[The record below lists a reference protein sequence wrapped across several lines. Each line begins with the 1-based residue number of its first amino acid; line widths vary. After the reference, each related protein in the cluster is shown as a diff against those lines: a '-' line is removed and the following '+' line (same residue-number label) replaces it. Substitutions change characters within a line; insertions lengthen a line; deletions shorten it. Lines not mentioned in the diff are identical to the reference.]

1 MYVYKLLPLPMFMPF
16 SASFL
21 PTRDSRLQR
30 ALRMY
35 DRWAIA
41 EPRPVDIVL
50 FTRPDMIFKERGYE
64 LTLDIVG
71 AFGPLRP
78 IYDVFFVIDP
88 FHLFL
93 PTLRFLSPMA

>member
-78 IYDVFFVIDP
+78 IYDVFFCNRPISFV
-88 FHLFL
+88 FTH
-93 PTLRFLSPMA
+93 A